1 MEGSGN
7 HNGNKGRQA
16 DVVYVQELSKG
27 LPRGY
32 YKGYIVLGTRNHKE
46 VQEVQVGTMVL
57 WVLGGVFDA
66 SRCALCTRV
75 LLSPSTNRK
84 AVCRLLLHLSS
95 VAVLKEQAR
104 SSQVH

>member
-1 MEGSGN
+1 MWFMCKSSQRGFQEGT
-7 HNGNKGRQA
+7 
-16 DVVYVQELSKG
+16 
-27 LPRGY
+27 
-32 YKGYIVLGTRNHKE
+32 KGYIVLGTRNHKE

-84 AVCRLLLHLSS
+84 AVCWLLLHLSS

-104 SSQVH
+104 SSEVH